1 MKRPRKSDYSYY
13 LSLSSGGTGIDYR
26 AYSSA
31 LEEYVEWL
39 RGLMKYAHVEEF
51 HNQEDH
57 YVMHAD
63 GDGDHCL
70 TIRTEKEQ

>member
-1 MKRPRKSDYSYY
+1 MKRPCKSDYTYY

-39 RGLMKYAHVEEF
+39 RELVKDAYEEGW
-51 HNQEDH
+51 ED
-57 YVMHAD
+57 YPYDDFVYD
-63 GDGDHCL
+63 GWSYSDAL
-70 TIRTEKEQ
+70 KAPKE